1 MYLHEDVSPCGMKSP
16 YCFNTNARGGASY
29 QHDFVSHLVDES
41 FIMDDLESGWT
52 SITLALRGFMGCCV
66 EICYGSQFFLYKP
79 K

>member
-1 MYLHEDVSPCGMKSP
+1 
-16 YCFNTNARGGASY
+16 
-29 QHDFVSHLVDES
+29 
-41 FIMDDLESGWT
+41 MDDLESGWT